1 MKKVVLPFLLMLLA
15 ADLNLATTHTITN
28 SGFTFTPS
36 ALTIN
41 VGDTVNF
48 VLDSIHQPREVS
60 QATWNANGNTSN
72 GGFNL
77 PLGGGTVVITQPGV
91 HYYVCVPH
99 ASGGMKGTITANA
112 VTGIESELSTI
123 PADFNLM
130 QNYPNPFNPGTVI
143 RYSLPGESNVSIKVY
158 DIAGKEVADLLN
170 LKQEAGVHELKFD
183 AAGLSTGI
191 YFYTIKAGNFTRTR
205 KMILMK

>member
-1 MKKVVLPFLLMLLA
+1 MKKVVLPFLLITLA
-15 ADLNLATTHTITN
+15 ANLSFATTHTITN
-28 SGFTFTPS
+28 SGFTFTPTD
-36 ALTIN
+36 LTIN

-60 QATWNANGNTSN
+60 QATWNANGTTSN

-99 ASGGMKGTITANA
+99 ASGGMKGTITANTL
-112 VTGIESELSTI
+112 TGIESGLSTI
-123 PADFNLM
+123 PANFNLM

-143 RYSLPGESNVSIKVY
+143 RYSLPRESNVSIKVH
-158 DIAGKEVADLLN
+158 DITGKKVADLLET
-170 LKQEAGVHELKFD
+170 KQGAGMHELKFD

-191 YFYTIKAGNFTRTR
+191 YFYTIKAGTFTQTR